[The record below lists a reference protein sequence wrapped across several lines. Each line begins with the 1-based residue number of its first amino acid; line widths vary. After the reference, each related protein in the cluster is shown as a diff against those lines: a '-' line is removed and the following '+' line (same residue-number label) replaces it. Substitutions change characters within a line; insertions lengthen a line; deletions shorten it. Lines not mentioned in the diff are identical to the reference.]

1 MTGLPPHLQHYHH
14 HSDDDLSR
22 ASPAASLGDDGDFPP
37 YLHSSSLPHH
47 GHGPGPAHPHLH
59 SHLLMSSDDDD
70 SAGEREDGKED
81 VEEGDGE
88 ITRLRT
94 DYEKGLQRSQK
105 AFSIRLENLKKS
117 RLEKE
122 ESHKKQLEKHLRD
135 MADFERKVRTA
146 EREQIMRL
154 KELEE
159 QWRAVKTEHRERR
172 RLAKLGAEGGGSEG
186 GELSAST
193 SNTAATASTASAAA
207 GIGRPSSPFLH
218 TSSSGPD
225 R

>member
-14 HSDDDLSR
+14 PSDDDLSR
-22 ASPAASLGDDGDFPP
+22 ASPAASLGDDADFPP
-37 YLHSSSLPHH
+37 YLHSSLPHH

-70 SAGEREDGKED
+70 SAGEREDEKED
-81 VEEGDGE
+81 GEEGDGE
-88 ITRLRT
+88 MTRLRT

-172 RLAKLGAEGGGSEG
+172 RLAKLAAEGGGG
-186 GELSAST
+186 DLSAST
-193 SNTAATASTASAAA
+193 SNTTATASTAPAA
-207 GIGRPSSPFLH
+207 GIGRPSSPF

>member
-1 MTGLPPHLQHYHH
+1 
-14 HSDDDLSR
+14 
-22 ASPAASLGDDGDFPP
+22 
-37 YLHSSSLPHH
+37 
-47 GHGPGPAHPHLH
+47 
-59 SHLLMSSDDDD
+59 MSSDDDD

-186 GELSAST
+186 GEVSAST

>member
-1 MTGLPPHLQHYHH
+1 
-14 HSDDDLSR
+14 
-22 ASPAASLGDDGDFPP
+22 
-37 YLHSSSLPHH
+37 
-47 GHGPGPAHPHLH
+47 
-59 SHLLMSSDDDD
+59 MSSDDDD
-70 SAGEREDGKED
+70 SAGEREDGKKD
-81 VEEGDGE
+81 GEEGDGE
-88 ITRLRT
+88 ITRLRM
-94 DYEKGLQRSQK
+94 DYEMGLQRSQK

-122 ESHKKQLEKHLRD
+122 ESHKKQLEKNLRD

-154 KELEE
+154 KELEG

-172 RLAKLGAEGGGSEG
+172 RLAKLAAEGGGGEG

-193 SNTAATASTASAAA
+193 SNTTATASTASAAA

-218 TSSSGPD
+218 TSSFGPD

>member
-1 MTGLPPHLQHYHH
+1 
-14 HSDDDLSR
+14 
-22 ASPAASLGDDGDFPP
+22 
-37 YLHSSSLPHH
+37 
-47 GHGPGPAHPHLH
+47 
-59 SHLLMSSDDDD
+59 MSADDDD

-81 VEEGDGE
+81 GEEGDGE
-88 ITRLRT
+88 MTRLRT

-172 RLAKLGAEGGGSEG
+172 RLAKLAEEGGGGEG

-193 SNTAATASTASAAA
+193 SNTTATASTASAA
-207 GIGRPSSPFLH
+207 GITRPSSPFLP
-218 TSSSGPD
+218 TSTVGPD